1 MKKDI
6 VVNEYEQPDVV
17 KDQEHFL
24 KKMEELKL
32 YLVELEED
40 NIMKAKN
47 YSSDCKIGDNQYQQ
61 IILIIYDEST
71 FLSND
76 IICKA
81 ETRICNTFL

>member
-6 VVNEYEQPDVV
+6 VVNEYEQSDVV
-17 KDQEHFL
+17 EDQEHFL
-24 KKMEELKL
+24 KKIEELEL

-47 YSSDCKIGDNQYQQ
+47 YSSNCKIGDNQYQQ
-61 IILIIYDEST
+61 IILIIHDESM
-71 FLSND
+71 FSSND
-76 IICKA
+76 IFCKA